1 MQLVEEERTYA
12 EIVKDKSD
20 ERANMEVEGR
30 RALAPLT
37 HFRCVFPLNASS
49 LERPARG
56 KAIK

>member
-30 RALAPLT
+30 RALGELSRPLLISGAS
-37 HFRCVFPLNASS
+37 FP
-49 LERPARG
+49 
-56 KAIK
+56 